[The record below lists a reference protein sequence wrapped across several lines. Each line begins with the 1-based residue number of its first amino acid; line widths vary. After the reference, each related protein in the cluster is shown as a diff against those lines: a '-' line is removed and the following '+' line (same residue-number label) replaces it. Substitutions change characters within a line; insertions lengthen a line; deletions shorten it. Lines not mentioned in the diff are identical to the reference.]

1 MTAAEREEAYLEAM
15 EEHIWIRQNTVA
27 QFIATQSIMYLCEDT
42 EITPGVQV
50 GMLWWEQADIELVG
64 ARDRAVVAADADGNE
79 DGR

>member
-1 MTAAEREEAYLEAM
+1 MVS
-15 EEHIWIRQNTVA
+15 H
-27 QFIATQSIMYLCEDT
+27 FIANSLVKDMCEDT